1 MIRHRPPRE
10 ARSVSIRP
18 QIRVDVR
25 VGSAVLALDGSWIAR
40 RARLAEA
47 AISAALQELGA
58 TARVTLDLE
67 GVDRIDTAGAW
78 LVERTRRGLVDAGA
92 NVDLKAPQDK
102 QRILI
107 EEVRA
112 HYADAPP
119 PRPAER
125 LVDLLADFGKGVV
138 GASEDM
144 VDGTSY
150 MGLFTMAL
158 VRSIANPARLR
169 FTSIVHHLE
178 MIGLRSVPII
188 ALISFLVGG
197 IVAQQGIFQLNTFG
211 APTLVV
217 DLVGILTLRELALLL
232 TSIMIAGRSG
242 SSITAELGS
251 MKMRE
256 EIDALHVIGLD
267 PMEVLILPRVIA
279 LLLSMPMLTF
289 ISSMAALFGAGM
301 VAFFYGGISPE
312 IFLFRLQNAVG
323 LHTFLVGMIKA
334 PFMALVIGLI
344 ATMEGMGVEGSA
356 ESLGRQT
363 TSSVVKSIFM
373 VIVVDGIFAMF
384 FAGIN
389 Y

>member
-1 MIRHRPPRE
+1 L
-10 ARSVSIRP
+10 SVRP
-18 QIRVDVR
+18 QVR
-25 VGSAVLALDGSWIAR
+25 VEVKAGDAVMALDGSWIAR

-47 AISAALQELGA
+47 AVMEAMSELASAK
-58 TARVTLDLE
+58 RVTMDLA

-78 LVERTRRGLVDAGA
+78 LVERTRRSLADAGA
-92 NVDLKAPQDK
+92 SVDLHAEREK

-107 EEVRA
+107 EEVRE
-112 HYADAPP
+112 HYAATPP
-119 PRPAER
+119 PRPPER
-125 LVDLLADFGKGVV
+125 FVDLLADLGKGVT
-138 GASEDM
+138 GASED
-144 VDGTSY
+144 VVSGTSY
-150 MGLFTMAL
+150 FGLFTTTVLRAF
-158 VRSIANPARLR
+158 ANPKRLR
-169 FTSIVHHLE
+169 LTSIVHHLE

-197 IVAQQGIFQLNTFG
+197 IVAQQGIFQLNQFG
-211 APTLVV
+211 APLFVV

-279 LLLSMPMLTF
+279 LVIGLPMLTF
-289 ISSMAALFGAGM
+289 ISAMAALVGSGI
-301 VAFFYGGISPE
+301 VAFTYGGISPE
-312 IFLFRLQNAVG
+312 VFLFRLQNAIG
-323 LHTFLVGMIKA
+323 IHTFLVGMIKA
-334 PFMALVIGLI
+334 PFMAVVIGLI

>member
-125 LVDLLADFGKGVV
+125 FVDLLADFGKGVV

-279 LLLSMPMLTF
+279 LLFAMPMLTF
-289 ISSMAALFGAGM
+289 ISAMSALFGAGI

>member
-125 LVDLLADFGKGVV
+125 FVDLLADFGKGVV

-279 LLLSMPMLTF
+279 LLFAMPMLTF
-289 ISSMAALFGAGM
+289 ISAMSALFGAGI

-344 ATMEGMGVEGSA
+344 ATMEGMGVDGSA

>member
-1 MIRHRPPRE
+1 V
-10 ARSVSIRP
+10 SVRP
-18 QIRVDVR
+18 QIRVGVEA
-25 VGSAVLALDGSWIAR
+25 GSAVMALDGSWIAR
-40 RARLAEA
+40 RARVAET
-47 AISAALQELGA
+47 ALTGALRELGEA
-58 TARVTLDLE
+58 TSVTMDLR

-92 NVDLKAPQDK
+92 KVDLRATKDK

-107 EEVRA
+107 EEVRT
-112 HYADAPP
+112 HYAAIPP
-119 PRPAER
+119 SRPQER
-125 LVDLLADFGKGVV
+125 FVDVLADLGKGVI
-138 GASEDM
+138 GASEDL
-144 VDGTSY
+144 VSGTSY
-150 MGLFTMAL
+150 LGLFTVTLLRA
-158 VRSIANPARLR
+158 VTNPARLR

-178 MIGLRSVPII
+178 MIGFRSVPII
-188 ALISFLVGG
+188 SLISFLVGG

-211 APTLVV
+211 APLLVV

-279 LLLSMPMLTF
+279 LLLAMPILTF
-289 ISSMAALFGAGM
+289 ISSMSALFGAGL
-301 VAFFYGGISPE
+301 VAFLYGGISPE
-312 IFLFRLQNAVG
+312 VFLIRLQNALG
-323 LHTFLVGMIKA
+323 INTFLVGMIKA

>member
-1 MIRHRPPRE
+1 M
-10 ARSVSIRP
+10 SVRP
-18 QIRVDVR
+18 QIRVNVQA
-25 VGSAVLALDGSWIAR
+25 GSAVLALDGSWIAR

-47 AISAALQELGA
+47 AVSSALQELGSVV
-58 TARVTLDLE
+58 RITLDLR
-67 GVDRIDTAGAW
+67 GIDRMDTAGAW
-78 LVERTRRGLVDAGA
+78 LVERTRRGLVDSGA
-92 NVDLKAPQDK
+92 DVDLKAPQEK

-107 EEVRA
+107 EEVRT
-112 HYADAPP
+112 HYADSPP
-119 PRPAER
+119 PRPVER
-125 LVDLLADFGKGVV
+125 FVDLLADLGKGVV

-150 MGLFTMAL
+150 MGLFTMAV
-158 VRSIANPARLR
+158 VRSLANPARLR

-323 LHTFLVGMIKA
+323 IHTFLVGMIKA

>member
-1 MIRHRPPRE
+1 
-10 ARSVSIRP
+10 VSIRP

-47 AISAALQELGA
+47 AVSAALQELGA

-125 LVDLLADFGKGVV
+125 FVDLLADFGKGVV

-279 LLLSMPMLTF
+279 LLFAMPMLTF
-289 ISSMAALFGAGM
+289 ISAMSALFGAGI

>member
-1 MIRHRPPRE
+1 
-10 ARSVSIRP
+10 VSIRP

-125 LVDLLADFGKGVV
+125 FVDLLADFGKGVV

-279 LLLSMPMLTF
+279 LLFAMPMLTF
-289 ISSMAALFGAGM
+289 ISAMSALFGAGI

>member
-1 MIRHRPPRE
+1 M
-10 ARSVSIRP
+10 SIRP

-125 LVDLLADFGKGVV
+125 FVDLLADFGKGVV

-279 LLLSMPMLTF
+279 LLFAMPMLTF
-289 ISSMAALFGAGM
+289 ISAMSALFGAGI

>member
-47 AISAALQELGA
+47 AISAALQELGG

-125 LVDLLADFGKGVV
+125 FVDLLADFGKGVV

-279 LLLSMPMLTF
+279 LLFAMPMLTF
-289 ISSMAALFGAGM
+289 ISAMSALFGAGI

>member
-1 MIRHRPPRE
+1 V
-10 ARSVSIRP
+10 SVRP

-25 VGSAVLALDGSWIAR
+25 AGSAVLALDGSWIAR

-47 AISAALQELGA
+47 AVSAAMQELGA
-58 TARVTLDLE
+58 PARVTLDLQ
-67 GVDRIDTAGAW
+67 GIDRIDTAGAW

-92 NVDLKAPQDK
+92 AVDLRAAQDK

-107 EEVRA
+107 DEVRT

-119 PRPAER
+119 PRPVER

-158 VRSIANPARLR
+158 VRSIGNPARLR
-169 FTSIVHHLE
+169 LTSIVHHLE

-211 APTLVV
+211 APSLVV

-279 LLLSMPMLTF
+279 LLFAMPMLTF
-289 ISSMAALFGAGM
+289 ISAMSALFGAGI

-323 LHTFLVGMIKA
+323 IHTFLVGMIKA

>member
-107 EEVRA
+107 DEVRA

-279 LLLSMPMLTF
+279 LLFAMPMLTF
-289 ISSMAALFGAGM
+289 ISAMSALFGAGI

-334 PFMALVIGLI
+334 PFMALVIGI
-344 ATMEGMGVEGSA
+344 VACSEGLRVKGSA

-363 TSSVVKSIFM
+363 TTSVVKSIFL
-373 VIVVDGIFAMF
+373 VIVLDGLFAVF
-384 FAGIN
+384 FASIGM
-389 Y
+389 

>member
-1 MIRHRPPRE
+1 MPPSSAWE
-10 ARSVSIRP
+10 ACRVSVRP
-18 QIRVDVR
+18 QIRVDVQAQ
-25 VGSAVLALDGSWIAR
+25 SAVLALDGSWIAR

-47 AISAALQELGA
+47 AVSAALQQLGSA
-58 TARVTLDLE
+58 ARVTLDLR
-67 GVDRIDTAGAW
+67 GIDRIDTAGAW
-78 LVERTRRGLVDAGA
+78 LVERTRRGLVNLGA
-92 NVDLKAPQDK
+92 DVNLRAAQDK

-119 PRPAER
+119 PRPVER
-125 LVDLLADFGKGVV
+125 FLDLLADFGQGVV
-138 GASEDM
+138 GACADT

-150 MGLFTMAL
+150 MGLFTMAV
-158 VRSIANPARLR
+158 VRAVANPARLR
-169 FTSIVHHLE
+169 FTSIVYHLE

-279 LLLSMPMLTF
+279 LLLAMPMLTF
-289 ISSMAALFGAGM
+289 ISAMAALFGAGI

-323 LHTFLVGMIKA
+323 IHTFLVGMIKA

>member
-1 MIRHRPPRE
+1 M
-10 ARSVSIRP
+10 SIRP

-25 VGSAVLALDGSWIAR
+25 AGSAVLALDGSWIAR

-47 AISAALQELGA
+47 AVSAALQELGA
-58 TARVTLDLE
+58 AAARVTLDLE

-78 LVERTRRGLVDAGA
+78 LVERTRRGLADAGA

-107 EEVRA
+107 EEVRT
-112 HYADAPP
+112 HYADPPP
-119 PRPAER
+119 PRPVER

-211 APTLVV
+211 APSLVV

-279 LLLSMPMLTF
+279 LLFAMPMLTF
-289 ISSMAALFGAGM
+289 ISAMAALFGAGI
-301 VAFFYGGISPE
+301 VAFYYGGISPE

-323 LHTFLVGMIKA
+323 IHTFLVGMIKA

>member
-1 MIRHRPPRE
+1 M
-10 ARSVSIRP
+10 SIRP
-18 QIRVDVR
+18 QIRVDMHS
-25 VGSAVLALDGSWIAR
+25 GSAVLALDGSWIAR

-47 AISAALQELGA
+47 AVSAALQELGSP
-58 TARVTLDLE
+58 ARVTLDLE
-67 GVDRIDTAGAW
+67 GIDRIDTAGAW
-78 LVERTRRGLVDAGA
+78 LVERTRRGLVDSGA
-92 NVDLKAPQDK
+92 DVDLKAPQNK

-107 EEVRA
+107 EEVRT
-112 HYADAPP
+112 HYADPPP
-119 PRPAER
+119 PRPVER
-125 LVDLLADFGKGVV
+125 FVDLLADLGRGVV

-150 MGLFTMAL
+150 MGLFTMAV
-158 VRSIANPARLR
+158 VRSVANPTRLR
-169 FTSIVHHLE
+169 MTSIVHHLE

-211 APTLVV
+211 APSLVV

-279 LLLSMPMLTF
+279 LLLAMPMLTF
-289 ISSMAALFGAGM
+289 ISAMSALFGAGI
-301 VAFFYGGISPE
+301 VAFFYGGISLE

-323 LHTFLVGMIKA
+323 IHTFLVGMIKA

>member
-1 MIRHRPPRE
+1 V
-10 ARSVSIRP
+10 SVRP
-18 QIRVDVR
+18 QIRVDMR
-25 VGSAVLALDGSWIAR
+25 SGSAVLALDGSWIAR

-47 AISAALQELGA
+47 AVSAALQELGSA
-58 TARVTLDLE
+58 AHVTLDLE
-67 GVDRIDTAGAW
+67 GIDRIDTAGAW
-78 LVERTRRGLVDAGA
+78 LVERTRRGLVDSGA
-92 NVDLKAPQDK
+92 DVDLNAPQDK

-119 PRPAER
+119 PRPVER
-125 LVDLLADFGKGVV
+125 FVDLLADLGKGVV

-150 MGLFTMAL
+150 MGLFTMAV

-169 FTSIVHHLE
+169 LTSIVHHLE

-211 APTLVV
+211 APSLVV

-279 LLLSMPMLTF
+279 LLLAMPMLTF
-289 ISSMAALFGAGM
+289 ISAMSALFGAGL

-323 LHTFLVGMIKA
+323 IHTFLVGMIKA

>member
-1 MIRHRPPRE
+1 MSVRPY
-10 ARSVSIRP
+10 
-18 QIRVDVR
+18 IRVGVEA
-25 VGSAVLALDGSWIAR
+25 GNAVMALDGSWIAR

-47 AISAALQELGA
+47 AVTAALEQLGSA
-58 TARVTLDLE
+58 NSVTMDLR

-78 LVERTRRGLVDAGA
+78 LVERTRRGLVDSGA
-92 NVDLKAPQDK
+92 NVDLQATQDK

-107 EEVRA
+107 EEVRT

-119 PRPAER
+119 SRPQER
-125 LVDLLADFGKGVV
+125 FVDLLADLGKGVI

-144 VDGTSY
+144 VSGTSY
-150 MGLFTMAL
+150 LGLFTTSL
-158 VRSIANPARLR
+158 VRAFTHPTRLR

-178 MIGLRSVPII
+178 MVGLRSVPII
-188 ALISFLVGG
+188 SLISFLVGG

-211 APTLVV
+211 APLLVV

-267 PMEVLILPRVIA
+267 PMEVLILPRVLA
-279 LLLSMPMLTF
+279 LLLAMPMLTF
-289 ISSMAALFGAGM
+289 ISAMSALFGAGM
-301 VAFFYGGISPE
+301 VAFIYGGIGPE
-312 IFLFRLQNAVG
+312 VFLIRLQNAVS
-323 LHTFLVGMIKA
+323 LHTFMVGMIKA

>member
-1 MIRHRPPRE
+1 M
-10 ARSVSIRP
+10 SVRP
-18 QIRVDVR
+18 QIRVDLR
-25 VGSAVLALDGSWIAR
+25 AGNAVLALDGSWIAR

-47 AISAALQELGA
+47 AVSAALQELGA
-58 TARVTLDLE
+58 ATRVTLDLE

-78 LVERTRRGLVDAGA
+78 LVERTRRGLVDAGS
-92 NVDLKAPQDK
+92 NVELKAPQDK

-107 EEVRA
+107 EEVRT

-119 PRPAER
+119 PRPVER

-138 GASEDM
+138 GASEDL

-279 LLLSMPMLTF
+279 LLFAMPMLTF
-289 ISSMAALFGAGM
+289 ISAMAALFGAGI
-301 VAFFYGGISPE
+301 VAFVYGGISPE

-323 LHTFLVGMIKA
+323 IHTFLVGMIKA

-373 VIVVDGIFAMF
+373 VIVVDGVFAMF

>member
-1 MIRHRPPRE
+1 M
-10 ARSVSIRP
+10 SIRP
-18 QIRVDVR
+18 QIRVDMHS
-25 VGSAVLALDGSWIAR
+25 GSAVLALDGSWIAR

-47 AISAALQELGA
+47 AVSAALQELGSP
-58 TARVTLDLE
+58 ARVTLDLE
-67 GVDRIDTAGAW
+67 GIDRIDTAGAW
-78 LVERTRRGLVDAGA
+78 LVERTRRGLVDSGA
-92 NVDLKAPQDK
+92 DVDLKAPQNK

-107 EEVRA
+107 EEVRT
-112 HYADAPP
+112 HYADPPP
-119 PRPAER
+119 PRPVER
-125 LVDLLADFGKGVV
+125 FVDLLADLGRGVV

-150 MGLFTMAL
+150 MGLFTMAV
-158 VRSIANPARLR
+158 VRSVANPTRLR
-169 FTSIVHHLE
+169 MTSIVHHLE

-211 APTLVV
+211 APSLVV

-279 LLLSMPMLTF
+279 LLLAMPMLTF
-289 ISSMAALFGAGM
+289 ISAMSALFGAGI

-323 LHTFLVGMIKA
+323 IHTFLVGMIKA

>member
-78 LVERTRRGLVDAGA
+78 LVERTRRVLVDAGA

-107 EEVRA
+107 DEVRA

-279 LLLSMPMLTF
+279 LLFAMPMLTF
-289 ISSMAALFGAGM
+289 ISAMSALFGAGI

>member
-1 MIRHRPPRE
+1 L
-10 ARSVSIRP
+10 SVRP
-18 QIRVDVR
+18 QVR
-25 VGSAVLALDGSWIAR
+25 IEVQAGEAVMALDGSWIAR

-47 AISAALQELGA
+47 AVAGAMAQLDSAKH
-58 TARVTLDLE
+58 VILDLA

-78 LVERTRRGLVDAGA
+78 LVERTRRSLAEAGA
-92 NVDLKAPQDK
+92 SVELHAEMEK

-107 EEVRA
+107 EEVRE
-112 HYADAPP
+112 HYAETPP
-119 PRPAER
+119 PRPPER
-125 LVDLLADFGKGVV
+125 FVDLLADLGKGVT
-138 GASEDM
+138 GASED
-144 VDGTSY
+144 VVSGTSY
-150 MGLFTMAL
+150 FGLFTATVL
-158 VRSIANPARLR
+158 RAFANPRRLRLTSIA
-169 FTSIVHHLE
+169 HHLE

-197 IVAQQGIFQLNTFG
+197 IVAQQGIFQLNQFG
-211 APTLVV
+211 APLFVV

-279 LLLSMPMLTF
+279 LVIGLPMLTF
-289 ISSMAALFGAGM
+289 ISSMAALFGAGI
-301 VAFFYGGISPE
+301 VAFIYGGIGPE
-312 IFLFRLQNAVG
+312 VFLFRLQNAVG

-334 PFMALVIGLI
+334 PFMAIVIGLI

>member
-1 MIRHRPPRE
+1 M
-10 ARSVSIRP
+10 SIRP
-18 QIRVDVR
+18 QIRVDMHS
-25 VGSAVLALDGSWIAR
+25 GSAVLALDGSWIAR

-47 AISAALQELGA
+47 AVSAALQELGSP
-58 TARVTLDLE
+58 ARVTLDLE
-67 GVDRIDTAGAW
+67 GIDRIDTAGAW
-78 LVERTRRGLVDAGA
+78 LVERTRRGLVDSGA
-92 NVDLKAPQDK
+92 DVDLKAPQNK

-107 EEVRA
+107 EEVRT
-112 HYADAPP
+112 HYADPPP
-119 PRPAER
+119 PRPVER
-125 LVDLLADFGKGVV
+125 FVDLLADLGRGVV

-150 MGLFTMAL
+150 MGLFTMAV
-158 VRSIANPARLR
+158 VRSVANPTRLR
-169 FTSIVHHLE
+169 MTSIVHHLE

-211 APTLVV
+211 APSLVV

-279 LLLSMPMLTF
+279 LLLAMPMLTF
-289 ISSMAALFGAGM
+289 ISAMSALFGAGI

-323 LHTFLVGMIKA
+323 IHTFLVGMIKA

-373 VIVVDGIFAMF
+373 VIVVDGIVAMF

>member
-1 MIRHRPPRE
+1 M
-10 ARSVSIRP
+10 SVRP
-18 QIRVDVR
+18 QIRVDLR
-25 VGSAVLALDGSWIAR
+25 GGSAVLALGGSWIAR

-47 AISAALQELGA
+47 AVSAALQELGA
-58 TARVTLDLE
+58 PARVTLDLQ
-67 GVDRIDTAGAW
+67 GIDRIDTAGAW
-78 LVERTRRGLVDAGA
+78 LVERTRRGLADAGT
-92 NVDLKAPQDK
+92 NVELNAQQDK

-119 PRPAER
+119 ARPPER

-158 VRSIANPARLR
+158 VRSIGNPARLR

-279 LLLSMPMLTF
+279 LLLAMPMLTF
-289 ISSMAALFGAGM
+289 ISAMAALFGAGI
-301 VAFFYGGISPE
+301 VAFVYGGISPE

-323 LHTFLVGMIKA
+323 IHTFLVGMIKA

-373 VIVVDGIFAMF
+373 VIVVDGVFAMF

>member
-1 MIRHRPPRE
+1 
-10 ARSVSIRP
+10 VSIRP

-125 LVDLLADFGKGVV
+125 FVDLLADFGKGVV

-150 MGLFTMAL
+150 MGLFTMAV
-158 VRSIANPARLR
+158 VRSLANPARLR

-279 LLLSMPMLTF
+279 LLFAMPMLTF
-289 ISSMAALFGAGM
+289 ISAMSALFGAGI

>member
-1 MIRHRPPRE
+1 M
-10 ARSVSIRP
+10 
-18 QIRVDVR
+18 
-25 VGSAVLALDGSWIAR
+25 ALDGSWIAR

-47 AISAALQELGA
+47 AVTAAVAQLGSA
-58 TARVTLDLE
+58 RSVTMDLR

-78 LVERTRRGLVDAGA
+78 LVERTRRVLVDAGTD
-92 NVDLKAPQDK
+92 VDLKATKDK

-107 EEVRA
+107 EEVRT
-112 HYADAPP
+112 HYAATPP
-119 PRPAER
+119 ARPKER
-125 LVDLLADFGKGVV
+125 FVDLLADLGKGVI

-144 VDGTSY
+144 VSGTSY
-150 MGLFTMAL
+150 LGLFTMTL
-158 VRSIANPARLR
+158 VRAITHPARLR
-169 FTSIVHHLE
+169 FTSVVHHLE

-211 APTLVV
+211 APLLVV

-267 PMEVLILPRVIA
+267 PMEVLILPRVLALLIA
-279 LLLSMPMLTF
+279 LPLLTF
-289 ISSMAALFGAGM
+289 ISAMSALFGAAI
-301 VAFFYGGISPE
+301 VALLYGGISPE
-312 IFLFRLQNAVG
+312 VFLLRLQNA
-323 LHTFLVGMIKA
+323 LSLNTFMVGMIKA

>member
-1 MIRHRPPRE
+1 ME
-10 ARSVSIRP
+10 A
-18 QIRVDVR
+18 
-25 VGSAVLALDGSWIAR
+25 GSATLELDGSWIAR
-40 RARLAEA
+40 RARLAENA
-47 AISAALQELGA
+47 VLEALAQLGSV
-58 TARVTLDLE
+58 RNVTLDLR

-78 LVERTRRGLVDAGA
+78 LVERTRRTLTDAGA
-92 NVDLKAPQDK
+92 DVALTADKDK

-107 EEVRA
+107 EEVRT
-112 HYADAPP
+112 HYAASPP
-119 PRPAER
+119 ARPQER
-125 LVDLLADFGKGVV
+125 FVDVLADLGRGVT
-138 GASEDM
+138 GAAQDVVS
-144 VDGTSY
+144 GTSY
-150 MGLFTMAL
+150 LGLFTMTF
-158 VRSIANPARLR
+158 VRAFANPARLR

-188 ALISFLVGG
+188 SLISFLVGG

-211 APTLVV
+211 APLLVV

-267 PMEVLILPRVIA
+267 PMEVLILPRVVA
-279 LLLSMPMLTF
+279 LLLAMPILTF
-289 ISSMAALFGAGM
+289 LSEMAALMGSGL
-301 VAFFYGGISPE
+301 VAYIYGGISPE
-312 IFLFRLQNAVG
+312 VFLLRLQNAVS
-323 LHTFLVGMIKA
+323 LNTFMVGMIKA

-363 TSSVVKSIFM
+363 TASVVKSIFM

>member
-1 MIRHRPPRE
+1 M
-10 ARSVSIRP
+10 
-18 QIRVDVR
+18 
-25 VGSAVLALDGSWIAR
+25 ALDGSWIAR
-40 RARLAEA
+40 RARLAESAVA
-47 AISAALQELGA
+47 AAVQEL
-58 TARVTLDLE
+58 TSVRQVTMDLE

-78 LVERTRRGLVDAGA
+78 LVERTRRRLADAGA
-92 NVDLKAPQDK
+92 EVDLKATKNK

-112 HYADAPP
+112 HYADTPP
-119 PRPAER
+119 SRPPER
-125 LVDLLADFGKGVV
+125 FVDLLADLGKGVT
-138 GASEDM
+138 GASED
-144 VDGTSY
+144 VVNGTSY
-150 MGLFTMAL
+150 LGLFTMTV
-158 VRSIANPARLR
+158 VRAFANPSRLR
-169 FTSIVHHLE
+169 FTSIVYHLE

-211 APTLVV
+211 APLLVV

-279 LLLSMPMLTF
+279 LLIAMPMLTF
-289 ISSMAALFGAGM
+289 IASIAGLTGSGM
-301 VAFFYGGISPE
+301 VAFIYGGISPE
-312 IFLFRLQNAVG
+312 VFMLRLQNAIG
-323 LHTFLVGMIKA
+323 IHTFMVGMIKA
-334 PFMALVIGLI
+334 PFMAVVIGLI

-373 VIVVDGIFAMF
+373 VIVVDGLFAMF

>member
-1 MIRHRPPRE
+1 MDRAARE
-10 ARSVSIRP
+10 ARRG
-18 QIRVDVR
+18 RHL
-25 VGSAVLALDGSWIAR
+25 GGA
-40 RARLAEA
+40 ARLGA
-47 AISAALQELGA
+47 A
-58 TARVTLDLE
+58 ARVTLDLE

-125 LVDLLADFGKGVV
+125 FVDLLADLGKGVV

-279 LLLSMPMLTF
+279 LLFAMPMLTF
-289 ISSMAALFGAGM
+289 ISAMSALFGAGI

>member
-1 MIRHRPPRE
+1 M
-10 ARSVSIRP
+10 RS
-18 QIRVDVR
+18 
-25 VGSAVLALDGSWIAR
+25 GSAVLALDGSWIAR

-47 AISAALQELGA
+47 AVSAALQELGSA
-58 TARVTLDLE
+58 AHVTLDLE
-67 GVDRIDTAGAW
+67 GIDRIDTAGAW
-78 LVERTRRGLVDAGA
+78 LVERTRRGLVDSGA
-92 NVDLKAPQDK
+92 DVDLKAPQDK

-119 PRPAER
+119 PRPVER
-125 LVDLLADFGKGVV
+125 FVDLLADLGKGVV

-150 MGLFTMAL
+150 MGLFTMAV

-169 FTSIVHHLE
+169 LTSIVHHLE

-211 APTLVV
+211 APSLVV

-279 LLLSMPMLTF
+279 LLLAMPMLTF
-289 ISSMAALFGAGM
+289 ISAMSALFGAGL

-323 LHTFLVGMIKA
+323 IHTFLVGMIKA

>member
-1 MIRHRPPRE
+1 M
-10 ARSVSIRP
+10 SVRP
-18 QIRVDVR
+18 QIRVDVQA
-25 VGSAVLALDGSWIAR
+25 GSAVLALDGSWIAR

-47 AISAALQELGA
+47 AVSSALQELGSVV
-58 TARVTLDLE
+58 RITLDLR
-67 GVDRIDTAGAW
+67 GIDRMDTAGAW
-78 LVERTRRGLVDAGA
+78 LVERTRRGLVGFGSRCRSQGAAGEA
-92 NVDLKAPQDK
+92 
-102 QRILI
+102 
-107 EEVRA
+107 A
-112 HYADAPP
+112 HPDRGGAQPITPNSPP
-119 PRPAER
+119 PRPVER
-125 LVDLLADFGKGVV
+125 FVDLLADLGKGVV

-150 MGLFTMAL
+150 MGLFTMAV
-158 VRSIANPARLR
+158 VRSLANPARLR

-279 LLLSMPMLTF
+279 LSCRCRCSTF

-301 VAFFYGGISPE
+301 VAFFYGGISPG

-323 LHTFLVGMIKA
+323 IHTFLVGMIKA

>member
-119 PRPAER
+119 PRPAE
-125 LVDLLADFGKGVV
+125 
-138 GASEDM
+138 
-144 VDGTSY
+144 
-150 MGLFTMAL
+150 
-158 VRSIANPARLR
+158 
-169 FTSIVHHLE
+169 
-178 MIGLRSVPII
+178 
-188 ALISFLVGG
+188 
-197 IVAQQGIFQLNTFG
+197 
-211 APTLVV
+211 
-217 DLVGILTLRELALLL
+217 
-232 TSIMIAGRSG
+232 
-242 SSITAELGS
+242 
-251 MKMRE
+251 
-256 EIDALHVIGLD
+256 
-267 PMEVLILPRVIA
+267 
-279 LLLSMPMLTF
+279 
-289 ISSMAALFGAGM
+289 
-301 VAFFYGGISPE
+301 
-312 IFLFRLQNAVG
+312 
-323 LHTFLVGMIKA
+323 
-334 PFMALVIGLI
+334 
-344 ATMEGMGVEGSA
+344 
-356 ESLGRQT
+356 
-363 TSSVVKSIFM
+363 
-373 VIVVDGIFAMF
+373 
-384 FAGIN
+384 
-389 Y
+389 

>member
-107 EEVRA
+107 DEVRA

-279 LLLSMPMLTF
+279 LLFAMPMLTF
-289 ISSMAALFGAGM
+289 ISAMSALFGAGI

>member
-1 MIRHRPPRE
+1 M
-10 ARSVSIRP
+10 SVRP
-18 QIRVDVR
+18 QIRVDVQA
-25 VGSAVLALDGSWIAR
+25 GSAVLALDGSWIAR

-47 AISAALQELGA
+47 AVRARSRSSAPSCASRSTCGA
-58 TARVTLDLE
+58 SIAWTRPAPGSSSAPDA
-67 GVDRIDTAGAW
+67 GSSIAGA
-78 LVERTRRGLVDAGA
+78 D
-92 NVDLKAPQDK
+92 VDLKAPQEK

-107 EEVRA
+107 EEVRT
-112 HYADAPP
+112 HYADSPP
-119 PRPAER
+119 PRPVER
-125 LVDLLADFGKGVV
+125 FVDLLADLGKGVV

-150 MGLFTMAL
+150 MGLFTMAV
-158 VRSIANPARLR
+158 VRSLANPARLR

-323 LHTFLVGMIKA
+323 IHTFLVGMIKA

>member
-1 MIRHRPPRE
+1 M
-10 ARSVSIRP
+10 SVRP
-18 QIRVDVR
+18 QIRVDVQA
-25 VGSAVLALDGSWIAR
+25 GSAVLALDGSWIAR

-47 AISAALQELGA
+47 AVSSALQELGSVV
-58 TARVTLDLE
+58 RITLDLR
-67 GVDRIDTAGAW
+67 GIDRMDTAGAW
-78 LVERTRRGLVDAGA
+78 LVERTRRGLVDSGA
-92 NVDLKAPQDK
+92 DVDLKAPQEK

-107 EEVRA
+107 EEVRT
-112 HYADAPP
+112 HYANSPP
-119 PRPAER
+119 PRPVER
-125 LVDLLADFGKGVV
+125 FVDLLADLGKGVV

-150 MGLFTMAL
+150 MGLFTMAV
-158 VRSIANPARLR
+158 VRSLANPARLR

-323 LHTFLVGMIKA
+323 IHTFLVGMIKA

>member
-279 LLLSMPMLTF
+279 LLFAMPMLTF
-289 ISSMAALFGAGM
+289 ISAMSALFGAGI

>member
-1 MIRHRPPRE
+1 V
-10 ARSVSIRP
+10 SVRP
-18 QIRVDVR
+18 QIRVDVQA
-25 VGSAVLALDGSWIAR
+25 GSAVLALDGSWIAR

-47 AISAALQELGA
+47 AVSSALQELGSVV
-58 TARVTLDLE
+58 RITLDLR
-67 GVDRIDTAGAW
+67 GIDRMDTAGAW
-78 LVERTRRGLVDAGA
+78 LVERTRRGLVDSGA
-92 NVDLKAPQDK
+92 DVDLKAPQEK

-107 EEVRA
+107 EEVRT
-112 HYADAPP
+112 HYADSPP
-119 PRPAER
+119 PRPVER
-125 LVDLLADFGKGVV
+125 FVDLLADLGKGVV

-150 MGLFTMAL
+150 MGLFTMAV
-158 VRSIANPARLR
+158 VRSLANPARLR

-323 LHTFLVGMIKA
+323 IHTFLVGMIKA

>member
-1 MIRHRPPRE
+1 L
-10 ARSVSIRP
+10 SVRP
-18 QIRVDVR
+18 QVR
-25 VGSAVLALDGSWIAR
+25 IEVQAGEAVMALDGSWIAR

-47 AISAALQELGA
+47 AVAGAMAQLDSAKH
-58 TARVTLDLE
+58 VILDLA

-78 LVERTRRGLVDAGA
+78 LVERTRRSLAEAGA
-92 NVDLKAPQDK
+92 SVELHAEMEK

-107 EEVRA
+107 EEVRE
-112 HYADAPP
+112 HYAETPP
-119 PRPAER
+119 PRPPER
-125 LVDLLADFGKGVV
+125 FVDLLADLGKGVT
-138 GASEDM
+138 GASED
-144 VDGTSY
+144 VVSGTSY
-150 MGLFTMAL
+150 FGLFTATVL
-158 VRSIANPARLR
+158 RAFANPRRLR
-169 FTSIVHHLE
+169 FTSIAHHLE

-197 IVAQQGIFQLNTFG
+197 IVAQQGIFQLNQFG
-211 APTLVV
+211 APLFVV

-279 LLLSMPMLTF
+279 LVIGLPMLTF
-289 ISSMAALFGAGM
+289 ISSMAALFGAGI
-301 VAFFYGGISPE
+301 VAFIYGGIGPE
-312 IFLFRLQNAVG
+312 VFLFRLQNAVG

-334 PFMALVIGLI
+334 PFMAIVIGLI

>member
-1 MIRHRPPRE
+1 M
-10 ARSVSIRP
+10 SIRP
-18 QIRVDVR
+18 QVR
-25 VGSAVLALDGSWIAR
+25 IDLEVGSAVVAFDGSWIAR
-40 RARLAEA
+40 RARVAESALA
-47 AISAALQELGA
+47 AALRQLGSA
-58 TARVTLDLE
+58 RRVTLDLQ

-78 LVERTRRGLVDAGA
+78 LVERTRRVLADSGA
-92 NVDLKAPQDK
+92 SVDLKAAKDK

-107 EEVRA
+107 DEVRA
-112 HYADAPP
+112 HYADTPP
-119 PRPAER
+119 SRPAER
-125 LVDLLADFGKGVV
+125 FVDLLADLGKGVI
-138 GASEDM
+138 GASQDM
-144 VDGTSY
+144 VSGTSY
-150 MGLFTMAL
+150 LGLFTSTVIRAFTH
-158 VRSIANPARLR
+158 PAKLR
-169 FTSIVHHLE
+169 FTSIIFHLE

-188 ALISFLVGG
+188 SLISFLVGG

-211 APTLVV
+211 APLLVV

-279 LLLSMPMLTF
+279 LLLAMPMLTF
-289 ISSMAALFGAGM
+289 ISAMSALFGSGV
-301 VAFFYGGISPE
+301 VAFIYGGISPE
-312 IFLFRLQNAVG
+312 VFLLRLQNAIG